1 MQERVKKVLLL
12 DDEPALLD
20 KHADLFKL
28 IPGYEIKTETNSIR
42 AIDYVK
48 NNPVDLLVFDVE
60 MPGLNGLE
68 MLSLLNPRPKLLMV
82 TGYADYIVPG
92 YLDDV
97 DYCLT
102 KPLLIP
108 HLLKALHVIFKEET
122 HSSKVLR
129 PKLVIKDKETN
140 HELLLSVDEVSVIE
154 ASKNDVKIYF
164 IDGGLYMQRMTL
176 EKIYEKL
183 PKDRFVQINRSFIIH
198 IENLISL
205 DIKLYKIQMRG
216 YRGSVR
222 VTDIYSESFLALY
235 KRFQ

>member
-28 IPGYEIKTETNSIR
+28 IPGYEVKTETNSIR

-68 MLSLLNPRPKLLMV
+68 MLPLLNPRPKLLMV

-129 PKLVIKDKETN
+129 PKLVITKTKRPIMN
-140 HELLLSVDEVSVIE
+140 CYSVWMRCRSSRPQKMMLKFILSTAGCICS
-154 ASKNDVKIYF
+154 A
-164 IDGGLYMQRMTL
+164 
-176 EKIYEKL
+176 
-183 PKDRFVQINRSFIIH
+183 
-198 IENLISL
+198 
-205 DIKLYKIQMRG
+205 
-216 YRGSVR
+216 
-222 VTDIYSESFLALY
+222 
-235 KRFQ
+235 